1 MTKIIQNMF
10 YSHNGMNLNINNR
23 RKFGELMH
31 VWKLNITLPNKQVI
45 KKQSQGKLENTL
57 R

>member
-10 YSHNGMNLNINNR
+10 YSHNGMKLNINNR